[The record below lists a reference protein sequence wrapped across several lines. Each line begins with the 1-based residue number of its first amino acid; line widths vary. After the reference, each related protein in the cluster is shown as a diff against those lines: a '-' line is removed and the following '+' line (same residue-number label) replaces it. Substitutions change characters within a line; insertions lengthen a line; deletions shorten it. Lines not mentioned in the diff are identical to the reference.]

1 MHEIHIGLKKRKE
14 KKSKR
19 GTTDANRFVIMNFSS
34 LIAKNYFFNISNK
47 RNTSIQ
53 IEILVTSLILTDGFG
68 SSVILALPLC
78 ACIIQL
84 KCC

>member
-1 MHEIHIGLKKRKE
+1 MLNARDPQVKKK

-34 LIAKNYFFNISNK
+34 LIAKTIFFNISNK

-53 IEILVTSLILTDGFG
+53 FKILVTSVIFLTNGFG
-68 SSVILALPLC
+68 SSIILALPPL
-78 ACIIQL
+78 
-84 KCC
+84 

>member
-34 LIAKNYFFNISNK
+34 LIAKNFF
-47 RNTSIQ
+47 
-53 IEILVTSLILTDGFG
+53 LILA
-68 SSVILALPLC
+68 IKE
-78 ACIIQL
+78 IQVYKL
-84 KCC
+84 KF